1 MTRILL
7 PFLAFAVAFAVAA
20 FRSHNEPIPISN
32 SVASQPGGPTRSAAS
47 DASTPAV
54 THNSPEKQ
62 RPTMEK
68 ILALPTGRAE
78 LELAVR
84 LGDMPASEI
93 AQLWQHLTSDP
104 GTLPSMDIL
113 RVLATA
119 WAAKDP
125 AAALSAVLA
134 SGLDAGIR
142 ASLSTEILRRW
153 SMDDPQAALA
163 AVSSMPP
170 GVENRQVLLAVAYS
184 GWATSDPDAAFDAVL
199 QLPSQDRVGVIS
211 TAVWFLAGQDPE
223 WLLTRIAALPP
234 SDDRNLLVATSL
246 QAVARMADPET
257 TIRWLKEK
265 PGLLTGDV
273 AQSWK
278 AYLLSAAG
286 NRLEGGQI
294 QAAWDTYAEPS
305 EATVPVQL
313 ALIGAEA
320 RKNPEAAFERLAA
333 LGKAEDVK
341 MRAAAIQ
348 GWASQDPASAADYVY
363 RTTGGAAPAEVLA
376 AVVDNWA
383 DDDPYSTAN
392 WLSSLPAGSGKNKA
406 AAHFVEIAW
415 QADPENVLPWASLIS
430 DESWR
435 NNVTRSMLR
444 AWSSLDRSAATRWA
458 QSPNGSIYPAD
469 VTDVL
474 RPKK

>member
-7 PFLAFAVAFAVAA
+7 PFLAFAVAFAVAG

-32 SVASQPGGPTRSAAS
+32 SVPSQPGGPTRPAAS
-47 DASTPAV
+47 NASTPDV
-54 THNSPEKQ
+54 THNSPEKP
-62 RPTMEK
+62 RPTVEE
-68 ILALPTGRAE
+68 LLDLPAGRAE

-84 LGDMPASEI
+84 LGEIPASEI
-93 AQLWQHLTSDP
+93 ARLWQRLTFGPS
-104 GTLPSMDIL
+104 TLPRMDIL
-113 RVLATA
+113 RVIASA

-134 SGLDAGIR
+134 VRLGAGVR

-153 SMDDPQAALA
+153 SLDDPQAALA
-163 AVSSMPP
+163 AISLTPP
-170 GVENRQVLLAVAYS
+170 GVENRHVLLAVAYS
-184 GWATSDPDAAFDAVL
+184 GWAVSDPDAAFDAIL
-199 QLPSQDRVGVIS
+199 QLPSQERVGVIRP
-211 TAVWFLAGQDPE
+211 AVYLLATQDPE
-223 WLLTRIAALPP
+223 WLLTRIATLPP
-234 SDDRNLLVATSL
+234 SDDRNLLVASSL
-246 QAVARMADPET
+246 EAVARMADPET

-278 AYLLSAAG
+278 AYLFSAAA
-286 NRLEGGQI
+286 NRLEGAQI

-305 EATVPVQL
+305 EATPPVQL

-333 LGKAEDVK
+333 LGKADDVK
-341 MRAAAIQ
+341 MRTAVIQ
-348 GWASQDPASAADYVY
+348 GWASQDPAAAADYVY
-363 RTTGGAAPAEVLA
+363 RTTGGVAPKEVLA

-392 WLSSLPAGSGKNKA
+392 WLSSLPAGSGKNNVV
-406 AAHFVEIAW
+406 AHFVDIAW
-415 QADPENVLPWASLIS
+415 QADPANVLPWASLIS

-435 NNVTRSMLR
+435 NIVTRNVLR
-444 AWSSLDRSAATRWA
+444 DWFSLDRSAATRWA

-469 VTDVL
+469 VTDVV